1 MRWCATPSQRVSGC
15 HDLSRPLREPT
26 PLNETDFTLRTTS
39 ADITAACLDLPAR
52 RIPVPASVSPQARE
66 HLMHAVI
73 SPDIVYPALG
83 DLEGWRRHVAQL
95 DAQIMPYLQMLT
107 PAGDVRVDEQQFGGV
122 PCFLVTP
129 AQIEGDLRTVVFD
142 MHGGGLI
149 LCGGALG
156 LQMAIRTALRYRCKV
171 LTVDFRMAPDHPYPA
186 SLDDGMAVYR
196 PLLARHAPQHLVFHG
211 ESGGGNLIA
220 ALVLRARDEGLPLPA
235 GLVLSTPELDLTE
248 SGDSFQTN
256 LGLDTGLRSLMAVNR
271 LYANGHDL
279 AHPYLSPLFGD
290 FRKGFPPTFLITG
303 TRDLFLSNTV
313 RMHHALRAAD
323 IDADLHVIEAGAH
336 GNFPSGPEYEEIN
349 RQARHFLRRVTR
361 SPPS

>member
-1 MRWCATPSQRVSGC
+1 M
-15 HDLSRPLREPT
+15 
-26 PLNETDFTLRTTS
+26 NETDSTS
-39 ADITAACLDLPAR
+39 YAPGAGIAAAYLELPAR
-52 RIPVPASVSPQARE
+52 RIPVPASVSPLARE
-66 HLMHAVI
+66 HLARAVI
-73 SPDIVYPALG
+73 SPDIVYPALD

-107 PAGDVRVDEQQFGGV
+107 PPGEARVDEQRICGV

-129 AQIEGDLRTVVFD
+129 AQIEGDPRAVVFD

-156 LQMAIRTALRYRCKV
+156 LQMAIWTALRHRCKV

-186 SLDDGMAVYR
+186 ALDDGLAVYR
-196 PLLARHAPQHLVFHG
+196 QLLARHAPQQLVFHG
-211 ESGGGNLIA
+211 ASGGGNLIA
-220 ALVLRARDEGLPLPA
+220 ALVLRGRDEGLPLPA
-235 GLVLSTPELDLTE
+235 GLILSTPELDLTE

-256 LGLDTGLRSLMAVNR
+256 LGLDTGLKSLMAVNR

-290 FRKGFPPTFLITG
+290 FRKGFPPTLLITG

-323 IDADLHVIEAGAH
+323 IDADLHVVEAGPH

-349 RQARHFLRRVTR
+349 RQGRRFIGRVTR
-361 SPPS
+361 SASF